1 MTMNPEFFHCP
12 VRAYTQNPD
21 GTPSTINECPLE
33 EAQWVGIYRTNP
45 DHETTDKMPSEWILD
60 LPVEGDPLPTLKVAE
75 GLCEL
80 LNGIT
85 PVEALHNPKLH
96 IFFE

>member
-1 MTMNPEFFHCP
+1 MTMNPEFFYRP

-21 GTPSTINECPLE
+21 GTPSTIDECPLE
-33 EAQWVGIYRTNP
+33 DAQWVGVYRTNP
-45 DHETTDKMPSEWILD
+45 DPGKMPSEWILD
-60 LPVEGDPLPTLKVAE
+60 LPVDGDPLYTLKVAE

-80 LNGIT
+80 LNGLT

-96 IFFE
+96 IFFV

>member
-1 MTMNPEFFHCP
+1 MNPEFSCIP
-12 VRAYTQNPD
+12 VKAYTQNPD
-21 GTPSTINECPLE
+21 GSPAEVNECPLA

-45 DHETTDKMPSEWILD
+45 DHEISGKMPFEWILD
-60 LPVEGDPLPTLKVAE
+60 LPANDFPDYTLKIAE

-80 LNGIT
+80 LNGI
-85 PVEALHNPKLH
+85 PPAEALHNPALR

>member
-1 MTMNPEFFHCP
+1 MNAFPEFSCRP

-33 EAQWVGIYRTNP
+33 EAQWIGVYRTNP
-45 DHETTDKMPSEWILD
+45 DHETTGKMPSEWILD
-60 LPVEGDPLPTLKVAE
+60 LPVDDHPGYTLKVAE

-80 LNGIT
+80 LNGT
-85 PVEALHNPKLH
+85 PPAEALHNPKLH
-96 IFFE
+96 ILFD

>member
-12 VRAYTQNPD
+12 VTAYNQNPD
-21 GTPSTINECPLE
+21 GTPSTIDECPLE
-33 EAQWVGIYRTNP
+33 DAQWIGIYRTNP

-60 LPVEGDPLPTLKVAE
+60 LPIENDPSYTLKVAE

-80 LNGIT
+80 LNGLT

>member
-1 MTMNPEFFHCP
+1 MTMNPEFFHRP

-45 DHETTDKMPSEWILD
+45 DHETTDKMPSE
-60 LPVEGDPLPTLKVAE
+60 
-75 GLCEL
+75 
-80 LNGIT
+80 
-85 PVEALHNPKLH
+85 
-96 IFFE
+96 

>member
-1 MTMNPEFFHCP
+1 MTMNPEFFHRP
-12 VRAYTQNPD
+12 VRAHTQNPD

-60 LPVEGDPLPTLKVAE
+60 LPIENDLRYTLKVAE

>member
-1 MTMNPEFFHCP
+1 MTTTPEFSCHP

-33 EAQWVGIYRTNP
+33 DARWIGIYRTDP
-45 DHETTDKMPSEWILD
+45 DHETTDKLPSEWILD
-60 LPVEGDPLPTLKVAE
+60 LPIEGDPRYTLKVAE

-80 LNGIT
+80 LNGVT
-85 PVEALHNPKLH
+85 PAEALHNPKLH
-96 IFFE
+96 ILFD